1 MPLTL
6 NQRYCGHATLCWLE
20 TLGSAKFRAHEPR
33 SPDQKRLENHPSKS
47 APQRNMGGTI
57 NFDTVRKIDLTLGR
71 GTMTVASTT
80 SVNVKQAVTF
90 FGVTN
95 MEASLRFYVDALGFK
110 MKHWWIP
117 NREEDKPDGRIRWC
131 WLELGDAAIMLQEF
145 LPESQPQETLGTGV
159 NVCFQCED
167 ALALYRE
174 FKSRGI
180 QTRKRPFVGNRLWV
194 VPLTDPDG
202 YRIEFASPTDA
213 PEESE
218 LEE

>member
-1 MPLTL
+1 M
-6 NQRYCGHATLCWLE
+6 
-20 TLGSAKFRAHEPR
+20 
-33 SPDQKRLENHPSKS
+33 
-47 APQRNMGGTI
+47 
-57 NFDTVRKIDLTLGR
+57 
-71 GTMTVASTT
+71 TMTVASTT
-80 SVNVKQAVTF
+80 GVNVKQAVPF

-194 VPLTDPDG
+194 VIHAPVFCATQEVSVRSGSAIQPV
-202 YRIEFASPTDA
+202 RCPASFFGNR
-213 PEESE
+213 EG
-218 LEE
+218 LH